1 MDRVSLEVKVG
12 VVVTLAVG
20 LVVAFLFL
28 LGEYNPFTNTYTL
41 NVTLKY
47 AGGIKPG
54 SDVQLAGAKVG
65 KVKSI
70 RFLAGPNKDKE
81 KNAPVLGLELEI
93 DKRAKELIRKDSVFN
108 IQMESLL
115 GGKVVEITPG
125 TPAAEILADGAVVRG
140 IDPPKLEDLVNRA
153 VDLLGSIDKFLDQL
167 SPEDRERM
175 SGVLASLARVDAADI
190 DNLKRTLGNFAAMSD
205 DLKIIAADASPR
217 LGPMLDDLQRALNG
231 AGPLLSDARGLVNRL
246 DRLAADV
253 RQMAPENPA
262 AARKRVDELLGTAAD
277 LQALADR
284 LERFT
289 AMVEREYGDIS
300 RKEVERIAR
309 EFLQQQGITINVGT
323 ITGKP
328 HYPPP
333 PKP

>member
-12 VVVTLAVG
+12 VVVTMAVG

-28 LGEYNPFTNTYTL
+28 LGEYNPFTNTYSLT
-41 NVTLKY
+41 VTLKY

-70 RFLAGPNKDKE
+70 RFLGGNAGSD
-81 KNAPVLGLELEI
+81 APVLGLELEI
-93 DKRAKELIRKDSVFN
+93 DKRARELIRTDSVFN

-125 TPAAEILADGAVVRG
+125 TPTTKALADGAVVRG

-153 VDLLGSIDKFLDQL
+153 VALLGSIDDFLDRL

-175 SGVLASLARVDAADI
+175 SGVLASLARIDVADI
-190 DNLKRTLGNFAAMSD
+190 DNMKQALANFAAMSD
-205 DLKIIAADASPR
+205 DLKAMAADARPQM
-217 LGPMLDDLQRALNG
+217 GPMLDRLNRTLDQ
-231 AGPLLSDARGLVNRL
+231 ADPMLRDARALVNRL
-246 DRLAADV
+246 DRIAADV
-253 RQMAPENPA
+253 RDMAPADPA
-262 AARKRVDELLGTAAD
+262 DARARLDELLATTDD
-277 LQALADR
+277 LKRLADR
-284 LERFT
+284 LDRFT
-289 AMVEREYGDIS
+289 AMVEREYGDID
-300 RKEVERIAR
+300 RKAVGRIAR

-328 HYPPP
+328 NYPAPG
-333 PKP
+333 K

>member
-28 LGEYNPFTNTYTL
+28 LGEYNPFTNTYSLT
-41 NVTLKY
+41 VTLKY

-70 RFLAGPNKDKE
+70 RFLAGNQGKD
-81 KNAPVLGLELEI
+81 APVLGLDLEI
-93 DKRAKELIRKDSVFN
+93 DKRAKELIRQDSIFN

-125 TPAAEILADGAVVRG
+125 TPEAETLADGAVVRG

-175 SGVLASLARVDAADI
+175 SGVLASLARIDAADI

-217 LGPMLDDLQRALNG
+217 LGPMLDDLQRTLGG
-231 AGPLLSDARGLVNRL
+231 AGPLLSDARGLVKRL

-253 RQMAPENPA
+253 REMAPEDPA
-262 AARKRVDELLGTAAD
+262 EARKKVDELLATVDD
-277 LQALADR
+277 LKLMADR

-309 EFLQQQGITINVGT
+309 EFLQQEGITINVGT
-323 ITGKP
+323 IVGQP
-328 HYPPP
+328 AYPPP
-333 PKP
+333 K